1 MAILGLLVVAAIL
14 LIGTSLRPLVA
25 QSPSDMGSVLTV
37 RTLPTGM
44 AVMTLRKPSGQLTTI
59 MRSSGAW
66 LTSRDGA
73 LITAS
78 DVIPGDRITGS
89 SKSGTLTDMSQQR
102 ATLGGIIASA
112 PGAESNNL
120 IVQSSAGTAIVAL
133 LSNSTRINGGPMT
146 TTTKALLMDSE
157 AVTVRGVLD
166 SKAGVMTITYD
177 VTSARH

>member
-1 MAILGLLVVAAIL
+1 MVILGLLVVAAVL
-14 LIGTSLRPLVA
+14 LIGASLRPLVA

-37 RTLPTGM
+37 RTLPSGM
-44 AVMTLRKPSGQLTTI
+44 TAMTLRKPSGQLTTI
-59 MRSSGAW
+59 TRSSGTW

-78 DVIPGDRITGS
+78 DVMPGDRITGS
-89 SKSGTLTDMSQQR
+89 SRSGTLTDVSQQR

-112 PGAESNNL
+112 PGVESNDL
-120 IVQSSAGTAIVAL
+120 IVQSSAGIAIVAQL
-133 LSNSTRINGGPMT
+133 ASSTRINGAPMT
-146 TTTKALLMDSE
+146 MTNKALLMDSE

-177 VTSARH
+177 VTSGRH